1 MRDRTPTP
9 ESDPVV
15 AAYRAGIDETLIVEN
30 LRLTVE
36 QRFRKWMEQQRF
48 AEELRRA
55 AAEARR

>member
-36 QRFRKWMEQQRF
+36 QRF